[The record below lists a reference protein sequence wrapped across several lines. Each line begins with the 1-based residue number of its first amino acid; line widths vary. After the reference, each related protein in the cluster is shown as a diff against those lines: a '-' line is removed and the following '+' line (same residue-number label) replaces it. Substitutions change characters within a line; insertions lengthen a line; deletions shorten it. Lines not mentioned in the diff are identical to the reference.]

1 VLSHFRVEAR
11 HVGMNTFH
19 SVIYTVSNLA
29 TAKAVH
35 GAVLGVAPHTDQ
47 PYYVGFNVGGFEIG
61 LVPQTPETG
70 KVAPLGYVQVD
81 DIDTVLGDVEA
92 AGATVIDH
100 PHDVGGGTRLAT
112 VADENGNVLGLL
124 TRS

>member
-1 VLSHFRVEAR
+1 
-11 HVGMNTFH
+11 MNTFH
-19 SVIYTVSNLA
+19 SVIYTVSNLE

-81 DIDTVLGDVEA
+81 DIDTALAEVEA